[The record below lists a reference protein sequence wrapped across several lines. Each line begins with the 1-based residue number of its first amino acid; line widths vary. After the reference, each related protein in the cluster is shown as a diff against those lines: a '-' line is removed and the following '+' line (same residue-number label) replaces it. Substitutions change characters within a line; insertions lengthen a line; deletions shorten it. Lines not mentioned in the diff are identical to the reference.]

1 VTAPRDDPYAVLG
14 LPSGATRAQV
24 ERAYRALARELHPDT
39 NPDPAAAEQL
49 ARVIDARRRL
59 VAMPPRTPEP
69 ASPPQ
74 PLVPPTGAGSH
85 RPRGATLVAGPV
97 RIRPLPR

>member
-1 VTAPRDDPYAVLG
+1 MLG
-14 LPSGATRAQV
+14 LPPGASRAQAV
-24 ERAYRALARELHPDT
+24 RAYRALARQLHPDT

-49 ARVIDARRRL
+49 ARVINAHQRL
-59 VAMPPRTPEP
+59 ATTPPRTPQRP
-69 ASPPQ
+69 APSPMTPAVPPSAASP
-74 PLVPPTGAGSH
+74 H